1 VPRKA
6 RLRKERPA
14 KERPAKER
22 SAKERRAKERRPKPA
37 RPTRAERRA
46 KRQAERPRLPAR
58 QAVKV
63 YAPWFALLGALVAYP
78 YMVTE
83 FWALIGSFVAVYAL
97 VALSLTV
104 LTGWTGAVSLGQ
116 ASFVGLGAFVAA
128 YLTREGVPFAAWIPL
143 AVAASIPASLLTGL
157 AALRLPGLY
166 FAVATLAFNLA
177 AQFLIFI
184 PVENEG
190 IEGIARPRIFAVD
203 FDNERLFFLL
213 VCVVVVPCFGAVLRV
228 GRGKTGRALL
238 SVRNSATAAAALGI
252 NPVYY
257 RIVAFVLSGAL
268 AATAGVLLGAL
279 IESANS
285 NQYTPFTSIGYL
297 ANAVI
302 GGLGSV
308 LGAVLAGAAQRL
320 PLEAVRPL
328 IESNPLQLAQ
338 FTPLFQ
344 SALLLVFI
352 VARPDGLVGLG
363 RALTVRLGW
372 RRPRPARELAFLPRY
387 TPPKPEVSAGTPGIS
402 GGTQPLSSFSLGNF
416 EAPPGA
422 LLQVF
427 GERETEAEGEIAPA
441 ALDVTGVSVRFD
453 AVHALTD
460 VSLRIEPGELV
471 GVIGPNGAG
480 KTTLFNVCSGF
491 QAPVAGGVVLDG
503 LDITRLG
510 ASARVDA
517 GLGRTFQT
525 PRLVASMSVFEN
537 LLVAAHPRLRHG
549 LPAEVL
555 GFSYALRDEAVE
567 RDRVRRLLDVLGLS
581 DLAERAAGD
590 LPSGLLKVVE
600 VARALVE
607 EPRVLLLDEPSAGL
621 DPSETRWLSD
631 LVRAVVGELGIA
643 VALIEHDM
651 SLVMGVS
658 DFIYVLESGTLLAS
672 GPPEEVRRD
681 PRVIAAYL
689 GAEEAA

>member
-1 VPRKA
+1 VP
-6 RLRKERPA
+6 EQ
-14 KERPAKER
+14 
-22 SAKERRAKERRPKPA
+22 PKPKDTRPA

-46 KRQAERPRLPAR
+46 KRQAERPRLPLR
-58 QAVKV
+58 QAVKI

-78 YMVTE
+78 YLVTE

-143 AVAASIPASLLTGL
+143 AVVASIPASLLTGL

-190 IEGIARPRIFAVD
+190 IEGIARPRLGSAD

-213 VCVVVVPCFGAVLRV
+213 VCAVVVPCFGAVLRV

-257 RIVAFVLSGAL
+257 RIVAFVGSGAL
-268 AATAGVLLGAL
+268 AAAAGVLLGAL

-285 NQYTPFTSIGYL
+285 NQYTPFASIGYL
-297 ANAVI
+297 ANAII

-363 RALTVRLGW
+363 RALAVRLGV
-372 RRPRPARELAFLPRY
+372 RRPRPARELAFLPR
-387 TPPKPEVSAGTPGIS
+387 IS

-416 EAPPGA
+416 DAPAGA
-422 LLQVF
+422 LLDVF
-427 GERETEAEGEIAPA
+427 GPREREAEGVIAPA
-441 ALDVTGVSVRFD
+441 ALDVTGVSVRFG
-453 AVHALTD
+453 AVQALTD

-471 GVIGPNGAG
+471 GIIGPNGAG

-491 QAPVAGGVVLDG
+491 QAPAAGRVVLDG

-525 PRLVASMSVFEN
+525 PRLVTSMSVFEN

-567 RDRVRRLLDVLGLS
+567 RERVRRLLDVLGLS
-581 DLAERAAGD
+581 DLAARAAGD

-621 DPSETRWLSD
+621 DPSETRWLGG
-631 LVRAVVGELGIA
+631 LVRAVVDELGVS

-658 DFIYVLESGTLLAS
+658 DFIYVLESATLLAS
-672 GPPEEVRRD
+672 GRPEEIRRD

>member
-1 VPRKA
+1 
-6 RLRKERPA
+6 
-14 KERPAKER
+14 
-22 SAKERRAKERRPKPA
+22 
-37 RPTRAERRA
+37 
-46 KRQAERPRLPAR
+46 
-58 QAVKV
+58 
-63 YAPWFALLGALVAYP
+63 
-78 YMVTE
+78 
-83 FWALIGSFVAVYAL
+83 
-97 VALSLTV
+97 
-104 LTGWTGAVSLGQ
+104 
-116 ASFVGLGAFVAA
+116 
-128 YLTREGVPFAAWIPL
+128 
-143 AVAASIPASLLTGL
+143 
-157 AALRLPGLY
+157 
-166 FAVATLAFNLA
+166 
-177 AQFLIFI
+177 
-184 PVENEG
+184 
-190 IEGIARPRIFAVD
+190 
-203 FDNERLFFLL
+203 
-213 VCVVVVPCFGAVLRV
+213 
-228 GRGKTGRALL
+228 
-238 SVRNSATAAAALGI
+238 
-252 NPVYY
+252 
-257 RIVAFVLSGAL
+257 
-268 AATAGVLLGAL
+268 
-279 IESANS
+279 
-285 NQYTPFTSIGYL
+285 
-297 ANAVI
+297 
-302 GGLGSV
+302 
-308 LGAVLAGAAQRL
+308 
-320 PLEAVRPL
+320 
-328 IESNPLQLAQ
+328 
-338 FTPLFQ
+338 
-344 SALLLVFI
+344 
-352 VARPDGLVGLG
+352 
-363 RALTVRLGW
+363 
-372 RRPRPARELAFLPRY
+372 
-387 TPPKPEVSAGTPGIS
+387 
-402 GGTQPLSSFSLGNF
+402 
-416 EAPPGA
+416 
-422 LLQVF
+422 
-427 GERETEAEGEIAPA
+427 
-441 ALDVTGVSVRFD
+441 VSVRFD

-631 LVRAVVGELGIA
+631 LVRAVVGELGVS

-658 DFIYVLESGTLLAS
+658 DFIYVLESGTVLVS
-672 GPPEEVRRD
+672 GRPEEVRRD

>member
-1 VPRKA
+1 VPRKP

-22 SAKERRAKERRPKPA
+22 RVKERRPKPV
-37 RPTRAERRA
+37 RPTRAQRRA
-46 KRQAERPRLPAR
+46 KRRAERPRLPFR

-63 YAPWFALLGALVAYP
+63 YVPWFVLIGALIAYP
-78 YMVTE
+78 YLVTE

-97 VALSLTV
+97 VALSLTL

-116 ASFVGLGAFVAA
+116 ASFVGLGAFLAA

-143 AVAASIPASLLTGL
+143 AVVASIPASLLTGL

-177 AQFLIFI
+177 AQFLLFI

-190 IEGIARPRIFAVD
+190 IEGIARPRILSID
-203 FDNERLFFLL
+203 FGNERLFFLL
-213 VCVVVVPCFGAVLRV
+213 VCAVVVPCFGAVLRV

-252 NPVYY
+252 DAVYY

-268 AATAGVLLGAL
+268 AAIAGVLLGAL

-297 ANAVI
+297 ANAII

-328 IESNPLQLAQ
+328 IESHPLQLAQ

-363 RALTVRLGW
+363 RALAVRLGW
-372 RRPRPARELAFLPRY
+372 RRPRPARELAFLPR
-387 TPPKPEVSAGTPGIS
+387 IS

-416 EAPPGA
+416 DAPPGA

-427 GERETEAEGEIAPA
+427 GEREPTADGEIAPA
-441 ALDVTGVSVRFD
+441 ALDVAGVSVRFG
-453 AVHALTD
+453 AVPALTD

-471 GVIGPNGAG
+471 GIIGPNGAG

-491 QAPVAGGVVLDG
+491 QAPVAGRVVLDG

-510 ASARVDA
+510 ASDRVNA
-517 GLGRTFQT
+517 GLARTFQT

-549 LPAEVL
+549 LPAEIL
-555 GFSYALRDEAVE
+555 GFSYALRDEAAE
-567 RDRVRRLLDVLGLS
+567 RERVRRLLAVLGLS

-590 LPSGLLKVVE
+590 LPSGLLKVLE

-621 DPSETRWLSD
+621 DPSETRWLGD
-631 LVRAVVGELGIA
+631 LVRAVVGELGVS

-658 DFIYVLESGTLLAS
+658 DFIYVLESGTVLVS
-672 GPPEEVRRD
+672 GRPEEVRRD

>member
-1 VPRKA
+1 VPK
-6 RLRKERPA
+6 K
-14 KERPAKER
+14 
-22 SAKERRAKERRPKPA
+22 PKDTRPA
-37 RPTRAERRA
+37 RPSRAERRA
-46 KRQAERPRLPAR
+46 KRQAERPRLPFR

-63 YAPWFALLGALVAYP
+63 YAPWLALLGALVAYP
-78 YMVTE
+78 YLVTE

-190 IEGIARPRIFAVD
+190 IEGIARPRIFSVD

-213 VCVVVVPCFGAVLRV
+213 VCVLVIPCFGAVLRV

-268 AATAGVLLGAL
+268 AAIAGVLLGAL

-297 ANAVI
+297 ANAII

-363 RALTVRLGW
+363 RALAVRLGW
-372 RRPRPARELAFLPRY
+372 RRPRPARELAFLPR
-387 TPPKPEVSAGTPGIS
+387 IS
-402 GGTQPLSSFSLGNF
+402 GGTQPLSSFSLGDF
-416 EAPPGA
+416 TAPPGA
-422 LLQVF
+422 LLSVF
-427 GERETEAEGEIAPA
+427 GEREEEVDGEIAPA
-441 ALDVTGVSVRFD
+441 ALDVTGVSVRFG
-453 AVHALTD
+453 AVQALTD

-491 QAPVAGGVVLDG
+491 QAPVAGRVVLDG

-549 LPAEVL
+549 LPAEIL
-555 GFSYALRDEAVE
+555 GFSYALRDEAAE
-567 RDRVRRLLDVLGLS
+567 RERVGRLLDVLGLS

-621 DPSETRWLSD
+621 DPSETRWLGD
-631 LVRAVVGELGIA
+631 LIRSVVGEIGVS

-658 DFIYVLESGTLLAS
+658 DFIYVLESGTLLAA
-672 GPPEEVRRD
+672 GRPEAIRRD